1 MPSVGALYK
10 CIPCT
15 TSGYTSL
22 VTPMTK
28 ASSPNNYLNMIRVAI
43 ATRVPVSRAELTQ
56 LHKLHSH
63 LAMLEDML
71 QQMLSHIAMLEDRQ
85 QAPCPSTKLGAH
97 HLWAPPRP
105 NKQQRPKHGSR
116 LCSLQDKTPPRPRH
130 KQAKRSKAK
139 RFSH

>member
-1 MPSVGALYK
+1 MNPLY
-10 CIPCT
+10 P
-15 TSGYTSL
+15 SGYTSL

-85 QAPCPSTKLGAH
+85 QAPCPSTKLGPH
-97 HLWAPPRP
+97 HLWTPPRP